1 MIVIGGVLSQLV
13 LAQATPWFA
22 EIAETA
28 VYKMSRIRM
37 LIARGHHHDFF
48 VLTMGLISH
57 SRYPGPGGRN
67 STRKG
72 KTLWAN
78 ADDKDPVVGITAF
91 PFKRSI
97 KIRKVEAAMCALAL
111 QVCALDDPL
120 AVRRVDDRVTEV
132 IVRNRRTD
140 RNPLVRSVHR
150 EPI

>member
-97 KIRKVEAAMCALAL
+97 KKRLRLCADTELPSSATY
-111 QVCALDDPL
+111 ATNRPL
-120 AVRRVDDRVTEV
+120 SDNANEKTRCSAVTLSLSAFIGR
-132 IVRNRRTD
+132 
-140 RNPLVRSVHR
+140 LRSVR
-150 EPI
+150 